1 MIKPSKHI
9 TAEEYQDLYNEF
21 NAHKGYMVKLTKH
34 YPDNT
39 TETVGYFIRAEVGR
53 DNDMPVVALMYK
65 ENPKTGTN
73 ALRPNSRFNKA
84 VGIAQCIEG
93 GKRKLKRI
101 QKGIAVERDE
111 APAKSF
117 WEYINNNNP
126 EFPGRLRLEDV
137 DHDFCDAFEAK
148 LEKYYGSPDNYIK
161 LFLV

>member
-9 TAEEYQDLYNEF
+9 TAEEYQELYNEF
-21 NAHKGYMVKLTKH
+21 MTHKGYMVKLTKQ
-34 YPDNT
+34 YVNNT
-39 TETVGYFIRAEVGR
+39 TETVGYFIRAEVGNI
-53 DNDMPVVALMYK
+53 DNVPVVALMYK

-93 GKRKLKRI
+93 GKRMLKRI
-101 QKGIAVERDE
+101 QKGIASV
-111 APAKSF
+111 PVTGF

-126 EFPGRLRLEDV
+126 EFPGRLRLDDV
-137 DHDFCDAFEAK
+137 DHEFCDAFEAK
-148 LEKYYGSPDNYIK
+148 LEKYYGSEKKYVK